1 MYSIQ
6 KKPWRN
12 SLKRLN
18 AKEIHLIHYFHAA
31 KKRAKIKNLPFNIT
45 AKYLR
50 LIATDICP
58 IFGTQFD
65 WGTSGLGRGKYKL
78 NSPQLDRIIP
88 ELGYV
93 EGNVSFISNKAN
105 RIKGE
110 GTMIEHYAIADWIWN
125 HTHVKENKPASVSTG
140 SDQESRVDPKHGSF
154 YGTRAWENSNCTYD
168 YSRIT
173 QRKNADSG
181 AQTSSG
187 NSMGSGV
194 SEMGTSETLKN
205 SNRTWYTKGENSFLE
220 QFIEHLCRESRE
232 LGMAVR
238 AGEDVRLPNY
248 RRELEIQGSIN
259 EAIQSTQKTFEKLQE
274 ALDPNWNSEP
284 TGTARFVVSGR
295 YTGLGAEA
303 GDKSNPISGQ
313 VHGPGPEE

>member
-1 MYSIQ
+1 M
-6 KKPWRN
+6 
-12 SLKRLN
+12 KRLN
-18 AKEIHLIHYFHAA
+18 AKEIHLIHYFHSA

-50 LIATDICP
+50 LIATDMCP

-125 HTHVKENKPASVSTG
+125 HTHVKENKLASVSTG

-154 YGTRAWENSNCTYD
+154 YGTRAWKNSNCTYN

-187 NSMGSGV
+187 NSMGTGV
-194 SEMGTSETLKN
+194 PKMGASETLQ
-205 SNRTWYTKGENSFLE
+205 SGEGDGDTQAKADSIRKFV
-220 QFIEHLCRESRE
+220 EHLHNQSRE
-232 LGMAVR
+232 FGVAVGMW
-238 AGEDVRLPNY
+238 ENVRLPDH
-248 RRELEIQGSIN
+248 RRELEVQGPIN
-259 EAIQSTQKTFEKLQE
+259 EAIQSTEKTFKKLQE
-274 ALDPNWNSEP
+274 KVDSNWNSEP

-295 YTGLGAEA
+295 YTGFRTEA
-303 GDKSNPISGQ
+303 GDKPNE
-313 VHGPGPEE
+313 V